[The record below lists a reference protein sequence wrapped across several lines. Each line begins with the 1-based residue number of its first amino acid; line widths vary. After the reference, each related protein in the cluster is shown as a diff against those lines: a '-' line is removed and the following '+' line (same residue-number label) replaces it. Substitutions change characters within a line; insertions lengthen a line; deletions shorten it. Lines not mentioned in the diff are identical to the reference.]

1 VRISAA
7 LTGVAVLWL
16 TFVTAAH
23 AQVVTKV
30 PSGDTVVIEGVGKVR
45 LLGIRSTD
53 ESALRVGPGTTPPPQ
68 PRTGPETPPP
78 SVISGGVDLKPDR
91 PARALLQQLVLGKT
105 VRLQYDTIA
114 GEKNASRA
122 YVFLPDDT
130 LINAEMLRRGR
141 ARVDASGPFAHEQE
155 FKRLEQEAQA
165 SGLGIWTNVSPK

>member
-1 VRISAA
+1 MRISAA
-7 LTGVAVLWL
+7 LTGAAALWL

-53 ESALRVGPGTTPPPQ
+53 ESAFRVGRGTTPPPQ

-78 SVISGGVDLKPDR
+78 PVISGGLDLKPDR

-105 VRLQYDTIA
+105 VRLQDEHHPA
-114 GEKNASRA
+114 GDASCA

-130 LINAEMLRRGR
+130 LVNAEMLRRGR
-141 ARVDASGPFAHEQE
+141 ARVDSSGPFAHEQE

-165 SGLGIWTNVSPK
+165 SGLGIWTNVGPK